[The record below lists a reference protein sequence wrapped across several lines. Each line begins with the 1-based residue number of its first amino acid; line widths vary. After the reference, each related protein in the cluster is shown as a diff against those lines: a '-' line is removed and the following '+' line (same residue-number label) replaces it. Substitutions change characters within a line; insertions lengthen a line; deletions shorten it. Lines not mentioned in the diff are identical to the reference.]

1 MTRCKATLTMP
12 PTVPDQTA
20 PRELGPYR
28 LVRRVG
34 SGGTATVFQAY
45 DPRQDRSVA
54 LKVART
60 RQATALKRD
69 WTEQLFEHEAR
80 VMRLLHH
87 PNIIE
92 VYEAGASGEWR
103 FLAMEYIAGGAT
115 LARHCTPQNLLPL
128 ELAAGMMLKCA
139 EALDYAHQNGVI
151 HRDIKPGNILLRD
164 DREIKLTD
172 FSIASLDQSGDEDTQ
187 VMVPIGSPRYLPP
200 ERLRDDPVTAAVDQ
214 FSLGLVFYELLTGR
228 YPFEAASLAELSDR
242 ILYDEPPPPS
252 RLRAGIPASL
262 DQLVLKMLDK
272 SPPLRFPSMFVLA
285 TELAHCFPQLR
296 APQSWGVTRQR
307 SAQLL
312 ALPFFQ
318 GFSPAEAGELLRWA
332 EWREWRDGER
342 LLRAESDQP
351 GLLLLISGKAEVQR
365 DGKPFAVLA
374 PGELLCETAFLAP
387 ARRGLD
393 ARARG
398 SAITLQINHAQLA
411 QSTSACQ
418 LRFQHSLIRG
428 LLERAALN
436 QERLSRLGAMVLP

>member
-1 MTRCKATLTMP
+1 MP
-12 PTVPDQTA
+12 PTAAEQTVPRD
-20 PRELGPYR
+20 LGPYR

-34 SGGTATVFQAY
+34 NGGTATVFQAY
-45 DPRQDRSVA
+45 DASHDRSVA

-60 RQATALKRD
+60 QRVPSHKRD
-69 WTEQLFEHEAR
+69 WTEQLFQHEAR

-103 FLAMEYIAGGAT
+103 YLAMEYIAGGAT

-128 ELAAGMMLKCA
+128 EMTAGMMLKCA

-151 HRDIKPGNILLRD
+151 HRDIKPGNILLRG

-172 FSIASLDQSGDEDTQ
+172 FSIASLDQTDNEDTQ
-187 VMVPIGSPRYLPP
+187 VMVPIGSPRYMPP
-200 ERLRDDPVTAAVDQ
+200 ERLRDDPVSAAVDQ

-252 RLRAGIPASL
+252 RTRPGIPPDL
-262 DQLVLKMLDK
+262 DRLVLKMLEK
-272 SPPLRFPSMFVLA
+272 APALRFPGMFVLA

-312 ALPFFQ
+312 ALPFFN
-318 GFSPAEAGELLRWA
+318 GFTPAEAGELLRWA
-332 EWREWRDGER
+332 EWRDWRDGER
-342 LLRAESDQP
+342 ILRAEAEQP

-365 DGKPFAVLA
+365 DGKPFAVLS
-374 PGELLCETAFLAP
+374 PGELLCETAFLTP

-393 ARARG
+393 VRARG
-398 SAITLQINHAQLA
+398 SVATLQLNQTQLA
-411 QSTSACQ
+411 QAAPACQ
-418 LRFQHSLIRG
+418 LRFQQSLIRG
-428 LLERAALN
+428 LLERTALY
-436 QERLSRLGAMVLP
+436 QERLARMGAVVLP